1 MSTKCYGEEGSCP
14 QVALPAAFPKRLPNL
29 SIREQRLLPV
39 LDVFRASFVRIRP
52 NQGGAAFLLQMVT
65 KTQHAAVEH
74 RGVHCKQDQGHPAAT
89 LQKQGTRHRPSGD
102 PLRYHRKASDSQLLT
117 SFSELH
123 PCTTREERDTQ
134 DGGTARP
141 QGSSTRR
148 FPTCGKSGPFTPEEL
163 VNALKHIEPGK

>member
-1 MSTKCYGEEGSCP
+1 MGKKAAALKWLSLRHFLNAYQTCRYESNDCYPCWMYS
-14 QVALPAAFPKRLPNL
+14 V
-29 SIREQRLLPV
+29 
-39 LDVFRASFVRIRP
+39 RASYEY
-52 NQGGAAFLLQMVT
+52 ALQMVT

-148 FPTCGKSGPFTPEEL
+148 CPTCGKSGPFTPEEL